1 MNTSNTAQDLSKAA
15 LQSIDELSH
24 AASRAVDGAQD
35 MAEKAITKVQSE
47 ASDLT
52 EKAPRLLDLA
62 VERIKAMSARGVDV
76 ARETGTLARE
86 KAVLATEQTSARIRQ
101 DPLKSMMIAVAAG
114 AALAVAAGYLVQRR
128 KAKQ

>member
-35 MAEKAITKVQSE
+35 MAEKA
-47 ASDLT
+47 
-52 EKAPRLLDLA
+52 PRLLDLA
-62 VERIKAMSARGVDV
+62 VERFKAMSARGVDV
-76 ARETGTLARE
+76 AREKGTLARE

-101 DPLKSMMIAVAAG
+101 DPLKSMMIAAAAG